1 MVYWDFLSFFFI
13 FLDGK
18 VGLIGVC
25 KGGTAPRLSW
35 VQGPPFV
42 LRARIRDAFD
52 HTASW
57 GELLFCHHVFSAIH
71 INLVTSHFL
80 EMWISWRPGGLV
92 LALCRAS
99 VHAHCSAAWC
109 GWMLRLGQSGPWP
122 LCPGGFQR
130 HCMCQSG
137 AQTGD
142 SMPVMKVHWQGL
154 SPRSLRE
161 TCTGSGCIHYWGGC
175 CS

>member
-25 KGGTAPRLSW
+25 KGGTVPRLSW

-57 GELLFCHHVFSAIH
+57 GELLFCHHVFSVIH
-71 INLVTSHFL
+71 INLVISHFL
-80 EMWISWRPGGLV
+80 EMWISWRPGGFSTCSLLCSLV
-92 LALCRAS
+92 WMNVTTRPKWALATVPWGFPKALHVPVWSPDWGQHAS
-99 VHAHCSAAWC
+99 HEGSLARVVS
-109 GWMLRLGQSGPWP
+109 
-122 LCPGGFQR
+122 
-130 HCMCQSG
+130 
-137 AQTGD
+137 
-142 SMPVMKVHWQGL
+142 KV
-154 SPRSLRE
+154 P
-161 TCTGSGCIHYWGGC
+161 
-175 CS
+175 